1 MTMKALLNVFADI
14 PFNSDPFGRRVA
26 AETEELLVMQI
37 ALHPGQEVPRHRAN
51 SNVHLLV
58 ITGEIQLEL
67 ADEESLIKA
76 GDLVPVDFQTPMRL
90 RNSGDVDASFL
101 VFKAPHPRNMKE

>member
-1 MTMKALLNVFADI
+1 MTGKPLLNVFEDM
-14 PFNSDPFGRRVA
+14 PFNPDKMGRRVA

-58 ITGEIQLEL
+58 ITGEIHLEL
-67 ADEESLIKA
+67 AGEASIVKA

-90 RNSGDVDASFL
+90 WNTGEEDASFL
-101 VFKAPHPRNMKE
+101 VFKAPHPRNMQE